1 MWAKYSPKKFFNVSD
16 PVVGHK
22 IVGLQRSTLLLRVDG
37 RSLEKL
43 FQQNGLVPRVPNYAL
58 QTIRFSDVER
68 YQKFNEGP
76 FAWGACSSLK
86 DLIRFMEK
94 NSSHTENAWIHKFY
108 GKATSLSILKLE
120 TGIESEGHDDEKEQL
135 VVEHVPFEQFIASTC
150 PKFRE
155 KFLSGG
161 LVPNAMFEYN
171 SSLPKSM
178 RASDLLNEGTV
189 LTWLMI
195 NNCEETFTTICQN
208 TYGSLSKEA
217 LERRFDGDKKIVDAI
232 ISAVGSPLQM
242 HL

>member
-1 MWAKYSPKKFFNVSD
+1 MWTKFFNVRN
-16 PVVGHK
+16 PVVGPK
-22 IVGLQRSTLLLRVDG
+22 IVGLQCPSLLIRVDG

-43 FQQNGLVPRVPNYAL
+43 FQQNGLVPRVSECAL
-58 QTIRFSDVER
+58 QSIRYSDVED
-68 YQKFNEGP
+68 YQKFNEQP

-86 DLIRFMEK
+86 DLIRFIEK
-94 NSSHTENAWIHKFY
+94 NSSHTQNAWIHKFY
-108 GKATSLSILKLE
+108 GRATSLSILKME
-120 TGIESEGHDDEKEQL
+120 VGMESDGHDDEKEQL
-135 VVEHVPFEQFIASTC
+135 VVEPVPFEQFIASTC
-150 PKFRE
+150 PKFRD
-155 KFLSGG
+155 KFLSGA
-161 LVPNAMFEYN
+161 LVPNAMHEYN
-171 SSLPKSM
+171 GSLPKSM

-232 ISAVGSPLQM
+232 ISAVGAPLQM